1 MSSLKKITVQGYK
14 SIQSSENF
22 ELNNL
27 NILIGANGA
36 GKSNFISLF
45 KLLANIEEQNLQLY
59 TQKSGGPDSLLYY
72 GRKLTDQIHMKFY
85 FGRNGYGF
93 DLIPTAD
100 NRLIFATEVLY
111 LSGGYTDSTLIIARG
126 KEESNLK
133 NSKETVA
140 NYISSTISNWRI
152 YHFHDTSDSAK
163 VKQVQSVSDN
173 INLHSDASNLAAYLK
188 RLKTEYPDNYSQIVK
203 TIKMVAPFFKG
214 FVFREKVETIEL
226 EWAEIENPET
236 PFKAYM
242 LSDGTLRFI
251 CLATLLL
258 QPFDLMPDTILIDEP
273 ELGLH
278 PYAINILSSL
288 IQRASEKKQ
297 LIISSQSVEL
307 VDNFKPEN
315 IVVTNKEMNRTVFKR
330 LDQEK
335 LADWLEEYSLGELWK
350 QNILG
355 GRPSR

>member
-1 MSSLKKITVQGYK
+1 MSTLKQITVQGYK
-14 SIQSSENF
+14 SIQSLENF

-45 KLLANIEEQNLQLY
+45 KLLANIEAQNLQLY
-59 TQKSGGPDSLLYY
+59 TQICGGPDSLLFY
-72 GRKLTDQIHMKFY
+72 GRQITNKIHIKFD
-85 FGRNGYGF
+85 FGDYGYGF

-100 NRLIFATEVLY
+100 NRLIFETESLY
-111 LSGGYTDSTLIIARG
+111 DSDSCTIIAKG
-126 KEESNLK
+126 NEESQLK
-133 NSKETVA
+133 NSKLTADNE
-140 NYISSTISNWRI
+140 ISSTISSWKI
-152 YHFHDTSDSAK
+152 YHFHDTSDTAK
-163 VKQVQSVSDN
+163 VKQLQSVSDN
-173 INLHSDASNLAAYLK
+173 INLQSDASNLAPYLK
-188 RLKTEYPDNYSQIVK
+188 RLKTEYPDNYNQIVK
-203 TIKMVAPFFKG
+203 TIKMVAPFFKD
-214 FVFREKVETIEL
+214 FVFRDKLENIEL
-226 EWAEIENPET
+226 EWAEIKNPDK

-258 QPFDLMPDTILIDEP
+258 QPFDLMPDIILIDEP

-307 VDNFKPEN
+307 IDNFKSEDLVIIN
-315 IVVTNKEMNRTVFKR
+315 HEKNRTIFNR
-330 LDQEK
+330 LDNDK
-335 LADWLEEYSLGELWK
+335 LTAWLEEYTLSELWK
-350 QNILG
+350 SNLLG